1 MPTRRLAFLRAVL
14 LFLTIFGPAVHLAAA
29 QTAGGD
35 AAGYPNRVI
44 KVIVPF
50 APGGGGDR
58 LARTVVMPA
67 AEALGQQM
75 IVENR
80 AGAGGNVGTE
90 IGAKSPPDGYTLV
103 YGTNGTFSINEALYA
118 HTGFDPIKD
127 FVPITRLTQIAAI
140 LVVSP
145 KMPVE
150 SAKDLLGYLR
160 AHPGNVTFGSAGN
173 GTTSHIAGEL
183 FKQMSGVDIVHVPY
197 RGNGPAMIDLM
208 AGQVNMMIDVMPSAY
223 PHVNAG
229 ALRALA
235 VTTAARL
242 PTLPDLP
249 TLSEA
254 GVPGYEVTAWDGIWA
269 PAGTPRPIV
278 DKLNATFRKVLSDPE
293 VRQRL
298 VAVGAEPSPGTPE
311 ELGRHVARELEKW
324 AVVVRKSGAH
334 ID

>member
-1 MPTRRLAFLRAVL
+1 MFTRRLASLPAVVL
-14 LFLTIFGPAVHLAAA
+14 LLTFFGPAVRLASAQPAGAGAA
-29 QTAGGD
+29 D
-35 AAGYPNRVI
+35 YPNRVI

-50 APGGGGDR
+50 AAGGGGDH
-58 LARTVVMPA
+58 LARAVVMPA
-67 AEALGQQM
+67 AEVLGQQM
-75 IVENR
+75 IIENR
-80 AGAGGNVGTE
+80 GGAGGNVGTE
-90 IGAKSPPDGYTLV
+90 VGAKSPPDGYTLI

-127 FVPITRLTQIAAI
+127 FTPITRLTRIAAI

-145 KMPVE
+145 KMPVH
-150 SAKDLLGYLR
+150 SVGDLLSYLR
-160 AHPGNVTFGSAGN
+160 AHPGKVTFGSAGN

-183 FKQMSGVDIVHVPY
+183 FKQMTGVDIVHIPY

-208 AGQVNMMIDVMPSAY
+208 GGQVDMMIDVMPSAY
-223 PHVNAG
+223 PHVKAG
-229 ALRALA
+229 GLRALA

-242 PTLPDLP
+242 PTLPTLP

-278 DKLNATFRKVLSDPE
+278 DKLNAAFRKVLSEPA

-298 VAVGAEPSPGTPE
+298 VGVGAEPSPSTPE
-311 ELGRHVARELEKW
+311 ELGQHVARELKKW